1 MTEKIVDQYSTLNQ
15 ETLNHLAR
23 DYTAETLISILSFQ
37 RNVNDTLKIVEE
49 DTRVNVN
56 HKVFQKDKK

>member
-1 MTEKIVDQYSTLNQ
+1 MVEKALDQYSTLNQ
-15 ETLNHLAR
+15 DTLNHLTR

-37 RNVNDTLKIVEE
+37 RNVNDALKIIEE

-56 HKVFQKDKK
+56 HRVKVNLK